1 MKPII
6 FAFLFSAVIYSCT
19 NDKKEKADNIPPV
32 VEKKIDSTLVTDSA
46 WGLVTATTDVEGLKS
61 FYGAVN
67 VKDERICGPECIDSI
82 DVTKIYAETPREIIV
97 YWKDSAYH
105 KNIGMMESY
114 AEGSP
119 YHTAT
124 GLKNGSSLRDILSLN
139 GKKITF
145 SGFGWDYGGYIQSYN
160 NGTLEKSPIHF
171 RLDLMEDDGTEL
183 LGDTELNTDM
193 PAVQKKLDKIKVY
206 QLSLSFHKDGN

>member
-1 MKPII
+1 MKKIL
-6 FAFLFSAVIYSCT
+6 LFICLVISIVSCKQKEK
-19 NDKKEKADNIPPV
+19 NDKIVDSESSVI
-32 VEKKIDSTLVTDSA
+32 KIDSLLITDTS
-46 WGLVTATTDVEGLKS
+46 WGFINNKLNFSDLKVI
-61 FYGAVN
+61 YGNDN

-82 DVTKIYAETPREIIV
+82 DVTKIHPATSKEIIV

-105 KNIGMMESY
+105 NTISMLMTH

-124 GLKNGSSLRDILSLN
+124 GLKIGSPLKDVLQLN

-145 SGFGWDYGGYIQSYN
+145 SGFGWDYGGYVQSYN

-171 RLDLMEDDGTEL
+171 RFDLMEDSGTEL
-183 LGDTELNTDM
+183 LGDVELNTDM

-206 QLSLSFHKDGN
+206 QLSLVFHKEDL